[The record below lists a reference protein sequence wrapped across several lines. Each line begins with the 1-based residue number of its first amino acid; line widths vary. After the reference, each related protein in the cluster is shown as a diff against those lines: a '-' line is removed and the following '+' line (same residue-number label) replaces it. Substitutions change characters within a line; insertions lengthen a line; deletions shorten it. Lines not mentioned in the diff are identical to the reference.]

1 MDLEKIKRNI
11 VKGAPARLF
20 PVLPD
25 SRKEEKA
32 TSMLLAVFSVVPD
45 FAKEILGEA
54 GAPSGKRA
62 NLTCFTEVSFK
73 GANQKSRPDGLIVM
87 QNAGKSW
94 AALVETKVGRSSL
107 TAEQIEE
114 YLTIAREQGF
124 DAVITISNQFAAL
137 PSHHPV
143 EVSRNKIRSVD
154 LYHFSWMTIFSKA
167 LLLMENKGVE
177 DVEQAFLLRE
187 LVRYLKHDSSGISTP
202 FKISREWREVCD
214 QIQVGQKLRRT
225 HDVVRG
231 AVSDWF
237 QLLRFLSIQ
246 LSLATGETCSLAVS
260 RKHSAKPETL
270 LGEST
275 AEFVAAHYFAAEID
289 VPNAASNVRLNLNLA
304 RRVLELS
311 ATLKSPQ
318 DVKQQRT
325 GISFVLNQLRGYEKD
340 DLTIRVNWPR
350 RTKSTELSISKCQDE
365 DDRKA
370 LLSSATKDLPTSVDI
385 IRRLDLGPNI
395 KSASKLP
402 NIVEDALKSFYKDV
416 VQDLKQ
422 YVPKAPKLKPKAA
435 SQREPKADV
444 AVADDLQGIKSITA
458 GETSIFSSLYLPV
471 SRKD

>member
-1 MDLEKIKRNI
+1 MDLEKIKKSI

-54 GAPSGKRA
+54 GAPIGKRA

-73 GANQKSRPDGLIVM
+73 GANQKSRPDGLIVI

-107 TAEQIEE
+107 TTDQIEE
-114 YLTIAREQGF
+114 YLAIAKEQGF

-143 EVSRNKIRSVD
+143 EVSRNKLRSVG
-154 LYHFSWMTIFSKA
+154 LFHFSWTAIFSKA

-177 DVEQAFLLRE
+177 DAEQVYLLKE
-187 LVRYLKHDSSGISTP
+187 LVRYLKHDSSGVSTP
-202 FKISREWREVCD
+202 FKMSREWREVCD
-214 QIQVGQKLRRT
+214 QIQVGQKLLRT
-225 HDVVRG
+225 SDFVQG

-246 LSLATGETCSLAVS
+246 LSLATGKTCSIAVG

-275 AEFVAAHYFAAEID
+275 AEFVAQHNFEADID
-289 VPNAASNVRLNLNLA
+289 VPNAASKVCVNLNLA
-304 RRVLELS
+304 RRTLFLS
-311 ATLKSPQ
+311 ATLKAPQ

-325 GISFVLNQLRGYEKD
+325 GISFVLNQLREYEKD
-340 DLTIRVNWPR
+340 DLLIRVNWPR
-350 RTKSTELSISKCQDE
+350 RTKSTELPISQCQDE

-370 LLSSATKDLPTSVDI
+370 LLSSATKELPTSVDI
-385 IRRLDLGPNI
+385 IRVLDIGAGI

-402 NIVEDALKSFYKDV
+402 NIVEDALMLFYKDV

-422 YVPKAPKLKPKAA
+422 YVPKAPKLRPKIV
-435 SQREPKADV
+435 REEEPKAEV
-444 AVADDLQGIKSITA
+444 SNGADMHGIGSIA
-458 GETSIFSSLYLPV
+458 GGEASIFSSLYFPV